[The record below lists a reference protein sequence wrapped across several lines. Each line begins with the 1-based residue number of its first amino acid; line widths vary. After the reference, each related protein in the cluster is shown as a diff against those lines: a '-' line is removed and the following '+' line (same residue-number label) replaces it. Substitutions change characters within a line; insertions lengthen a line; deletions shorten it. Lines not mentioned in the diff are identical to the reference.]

1 MPTNEPDRGASGPEM
16 RANSL
21 AFETHGIEYIPDEHR
36 SSTLWGFIRLQ
47 GGGANS
53 LATAVLGA
61 FPIIL
66 GLSVEQGAI
75 AILLG
80 VCIGACI
87 LAPMTLFGP
96 INGTN
101 NAVSSSAHFGVVGRI
116 VGSFLSLL
124 TAIAFFAISIW
135 SSGDALVG
143 AAHRLGLFGE
153 SNVAFAVSYG
163 VIALVVLLI
172 CIYGFHLMILLT
184 KITVLVSTALF
195 LTGFAALSTHLDL
208 QFSGRGLRPG
218 QAGFWPLFI
227 GAFMIALANPISYGA
242 FLGDWSRYLPRD
254 TPVRRLLGATI
265 LAQLMT
271 LFPFSFGLLTAS
283 VIAALKP
290 EYIATGSFAGGL
302 LAIAPMWFLVPL
314 MVLAV
319 VSGLSTGTTSL
330 YGTGLDF
337 SSVFPSFSRAQATL
351 LIGTLSI
358 ALIFIGRFAF
368 NLVTIIST
376 FLSLIIVMTTP
387 WMVVMTLGYLFR
399 RGFYRADDLQVFNRG
414 LRGGAYWFRGGWN
427 VAGMTAWL
435 FSALISLLVVDIP
448 GQFVGWLATMLG
460 GIDLSLPVALTLPA
474 ILYPLLLRLFPDP
487 PEVYGPRG
495 ARWVHAPAVG
505 AVNADTDTLETGNA

>member
-1 MPTNEPDRGASGPEM
+1 MPNSSAEASVP
-16 RANSL
+16 
-21 AFETHGIEYIPDEHR
+21 AFETHGIDYIPDEHR

-47 GGGANS
+47 AGGANS

-66 GLSVEQGAI
+66 GLSVKQGAI

-101 NAVSSSAHFGVVGRI
+101 NAVSSSAHFGVIGRV

-124 TAIAFFAISIW
+124 TAISFFAISVW

-143 AAHRLGLFGE
+143 AAHRLGFMRENNL
-153 SNVAFAVSYG
+153 AFALSYG
-163 VIALVVLLI
+163 VIALLVLLI
-172 CIYGFHLMILLT
+172 CIYGFHLMLFLA
-184 KITVLVSTALF
+184 KITVLAASALF
-195 LTGFAALSTHLDL
+195 FVGFVAIWPHIDLRFAGTGVQS
-208 QFSGRGLRPG
+208 G
-218 QAGFWPLFI
+218 QAGFWPLFVA
-227 GAFMIALANPISYGA
+227 AFMIALANPISFGA
-242 FLGDWSRYLPRD
+242 FLGDWSRYLPRN
-254 TPVRRLLGATI
+254 TPAPRLLLATLI
-265 LAQLMT
+265 AQLIS
-271 LFPFSFGLLTAS
+271 LFPFAFGLVAAS
-283 VIAALKP
+283 IIARLRP

-302 LAIAPMWFLVPL
+302 LAIAPEWFLIPL

-337 SSVFPSFSRAQATL
+337 SSVFPSFSRARATL
-351 LIGTLSI
+351 FIGTLSI
-358 ALIFIGRFAF
+358 GLIFLGRFAF

-376 FLSLIIVMTTP
+376 FLSLIVVMTTP

-399 RGFYRADDLQVFNRG
+399 RGFYRPDDLQVFNRRE
-414 LRGGAYWFRGGWN
+414 RGGAYWFEHGWN
-427 VAGMTAWL
+427 IAGMSAWL
-435 FSALISLLVVDIP
+435 VSAVLSLLAVDIP
-448 GQFVGWLATMLG
+448 GQLVGWLAKHSG
-460 GIDLSLPVALTLPA
+460 GIDLSLPLALALPA

-487 PEVYGPRG
+487 MQVYGPQG
-495 ARWVHAPAVG
+495 PRWLPPVCVHNRANTRRAEANV
-505 AVNADTDTLETGNA
+505 